1 MDKDFILKNLDSIRK
16 EIAYEEIDCNDSL
29 LDVIEDVIYYLDNK
43 EGFFDD
49 EDISDKYETL
59 DEFADAIK
67 SCVDELRCD
76 RYENDDVIK
85 YLDLALEIILND
97 A

>member
-1 MDKDFILKNLDSIRK
+1 MDKDFILKNLESIRK

-49 EDISDKYETL
+49 EEGG
-59 DEFADAIK
+59 
-67 SCVDELRCD
+67 
-76 RYENDDVIK
+76 N
-85 YLDLALEIILND
+85 
-97 A
+97 